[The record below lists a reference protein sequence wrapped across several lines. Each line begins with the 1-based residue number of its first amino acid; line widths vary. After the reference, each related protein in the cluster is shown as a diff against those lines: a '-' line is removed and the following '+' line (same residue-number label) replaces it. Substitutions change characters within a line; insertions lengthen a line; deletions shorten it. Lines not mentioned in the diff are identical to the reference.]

1 MNLLN
6 RMLRGFLTNVRS
18 SHGDRNDC
26 LAAHILSSSHIV
38 EPSLFNR
45 IGNITDNQP
54 SQAAQEYA
62 LIYWTRAA
70 NQNNVDARVKMGD
83 CYFHGTGTPIDYEK
97 AASCYQ
103 VAAEMERSPLAMWN
117 LGWMHENGVGIV
129 RDFHLAKRWYDS
141 SLHYNRD
148 AYLVVKLSLIK
159 LHIRYYWNYWFGNE
173 NVGLPLSSPD
183 DVEVE
188 QFTSWTAWWTKAIS
202 KKNSE
207 IQRKV
212 ADESRPQWDIGREGE
227 HLARQYDKHRRQT
240 EMEEEEE
247 AGVYEGGNGRD
258 GNDED
263 YSEEDELVESLMI
276 LGLCVLVG
284 WLVYVRQ
291 FRFQNPAAA
300 AAAAGG
306 PPGAAEEDN
315 DR

>member
-1 MNLLN
+1 
-6 RMLRGFLTNVRS
+6 MLPGFLMNASLT
-18 SHGDRNDC
+18 HLLATAFTHIHLLTC
-26 LAAHILSSSHIV
+26 LPLSLT

-45 IGNITDNQP
+45 IGNVTEAPKNKE
-54 SQAAQEYA
+54 AQEHA

-83 CYFHGTGTPIDYEK
+83 CYFHGIGTPTDYEK

-117 LGWMHENGVGIV
+117 LAWMYENGVGIV

-159 LHIRYYWNYWFGNE
+159 LHIRYYWNYWFGAE
-173 NVGLPLSSPD
+173 NVGLPLSSPPPESESNSED
-183 DVEVE
+183 
-188 QFTSWTAWWTKAIS
+188 QKFTSWTAWWKNAVN
-202 KKNSE
+202 KKNE
-207 IQRKV
+207 IQRKAV
-212 ADESRPQWDIGREGE
+212 DDNRPGWDIGQEGE
-227 HLARQYDKHRRQT
+227 HLARQYDKHRRQS
-240 EMEEEEE
+240 EMEDEE
-247 AGVYEGGNGRD
+247 GLFEGGTSRD
-258 GNDED
+258 VDDED

-291 FRFQNPAAA
+291 FRFQNPIRDDGRVQ
-300 AAAAGG
+300 AAAG
-306 PPGAAEEDN
+306 ADDDE
-315 DR
+315 R